1 MKYVLINTFQHI
13 LTQHYFINIA
23 LFLRSPV
30 STVCLILF
38 EGITKDLIHLFPY
51 FWFVSS
57 ISSEPNILWW
67 KSNAH
72 VWKKSKFS
80 PLLLSL
86 LDFHMKSSDPV
97 ETLERLIEIL
107 LLQGRRNVKKPRGKW
122 YCGGHNLPPGWNLQ
136 RMGEGLELGFTLFN
150 EILLVFEVPYQPR
163 VKGMP
168 GKSKN

>member
-30 STVCLILF
+30 STVISLYIFAVCLILF

-67 KSNAH
+67 KSNVH
-72 VWKKSKFS
+72 VWKKSEFS

-107 LLQGRRNVKKPRGKW
+107 LLQGRRKVKNQGASGTVVGIISPLVGICKEWGRGRSWVSLSFMKF
-122 YCGGHNLPPGWNLQ
+122 C
-136 RMGEGLELGFTLFN
+136 
-150 EILLVFEVPYQPR
+150 
-163 VKGMP
+163 
-168 GKSKN
+168 